1 VREIE
6 RRIRQLSTGFAS
18 IGLFRRLHGSTVRPM
33 SGPKGVTFQGGIAMA
48 DATMLDVFNYMSDNK
63 SNGYKLATFKN
74 DWSNLTDQDKADLK
88 AGIGDGTLTY

>member
-1 VREIE
+1 
-6 RRIRQLSTGFAS
+6 
-18 IGLFRRLHGSTVRPM
+18 
-33 SGPKGVTFQGGIAMA
+33 MA